1 VREALHHGGALDA
14 AIARYGGARADWLDL
29 STGINP
35 APPPLPPLDP
45 ALWTRLPERALEERA
60 RGALRRFTGA
70 GAGAGIALAPG
81 TQSLIALLPHLLPPG
96 PAAVLFPSY
105 EEHGRALAQ
114 AGHHVTRFADLGDIP
129 PEARLVTLVSPNNPD
144 GRRFDPASVLA
155 LADRLAGQGGL
166 LVLDEAFADAEP
178 GAGLASAAGRP
189 GLLVLDE
196 AFADAEPG
204 ASLAS
209 AAGRPGLLVLR
220 SFGKFFGLAGLR
232 FGAALG
238 EPALTRRIEARFGP
252 WAVSGPALAIAAAQM
267 EDEAGVAALR
277 EGIARRAALTRQAL
291 AAAGLAPVGGT
302 ALFSLLSVP
311 DAAKLFEGLA
321 RRHIL
326 TRPFA
331 YRPDWLRLGTVRD
344 EGEAER
350 LKQALRAALAEA
362 GG

>member
-1 VREALHHGGALDA
+1 MREALHHGGALDA

-35 APPPLPPLDP
+35 APPPVPDLDP
-45 ALWTRLPERALEERA
+45 ALWARLPERALEERA
-60 RGALRRFTGA
+60 RAALRRFTGA
-70 GAGAGIALAPG
+70 GEGAGIALAPG
-81 TQSLIALLPHLLPPG
+81 TQALIALLPHLLPPG

-114 AGHHVTRFADLGDIP
+114 AGHAVTRFADLCEIP

-144 GRRFDPASVLA
+144 GRRFPPAAVRA
-155 LADRLAGQGGL
+155 LADRLAAQGGL
-166 LVLDEAFADAEP
+166 LLLDEAFADAEP
-178 GAGLASAAGRP
+178 S
-189 GLLVLDE
+189 E
-196 AFADAEPG
+196 
-204 ASLAS
+204 SLAS
-209 AAGRPGLLVLR
+209 EAGRPGLLVLR

-238 EPALTRRIEARFGP
+238 EPALTARIEARFGP
-252 WAVSGPALAIAAAQM
+252 WAVSGPALAIASALM
-267 EDEAGVAALR
+267 EDEASIEALR
-277 EGIARRAALTRQAL
+277 EGIRQRASLTRQAL

-311 DAAKLFEGLA
+311 DAFRLFEGLA

-331 YRPDWLRLGTVRD
+331 YRPDWLRLGTVRN
-344 EGEAER
+344 EQEAAR
-350 LKQALRAALAEA
+350 LTQALCAALAETA
-362 GG
+362 G

>member
-1 VREALHHGGALDA
+1 MREALHHGGALDA

-35 APPPLPPLDP
+35 APPPLPALDP

-70 GAGAGIALAPG
+70 GEGAGIALAPG
-81 TQSLIALLPHLLPPG
+81 TQALIALLPHLVPPG

-155 LADRLAGQGGL
+155 LADRLAACG
-166 LVLDEAFADAEP
+166 
-178 GAGLASAAGRP
+178 

-204 ASLAS
+204 ASLAT

-252 WAVSGPALAIAAAQM
+252 WAVSGPALAIAAALM

-291 AAAGLAPVGGT
+291 AAVGLAPVGGT

-350 LKQALRAALAEA
+350 LRQALRAALAEA

>member
-1 VREALHHGGALDA
+1 MKEALHHGGALDA
-14 AIARYGGARADWLDL
+14 AVARYGGARADWLDL

-35 APPPLPPLDP
+35 VPPPLPEIDA
-45 ALWTRLPERALEERA
+45 ALWARLPERALEERA
-60 RGALRRFTGA
+60 RSALRRFAGA
-70 GAGAGIALAPG
+70 GEGAGIALAPG
-81 TQSLIALLPHLLPPG
+81 TQALIALLPHLLPPG

-114 AGHHVTRFADLGDIP
+114 AGHAVTRFADLSDIP
-129 PEARLVTLVSPNNPD
+129 AGARLVTLVSPNNPD
-144 GRRFDPASVLA
+144 GRRFAPAAALA
-155 LADRLAGQGGL
+155 LADRLAAQG
-166 LVLDEAFADAEP
+166 
-178 GAGLASAAGRP
+178 

-204 ASLAS
+204 ASLA
-209 AAGRPGLLVLR
+209 AEAGRPGLLILR

-238 EPALTRRIEARFGP
+238 EPALTARIEARFGP
-252 WAVSGPALAIAAAQM
+252 WAVSGPALAIAAALM
-267 EDEAGVAALR
+267 KDEVGTAALR
-277 EGIARRAALTRQAL
+277 DGIGQRAEWTRQAL
-291 AAAGLAPVGGT
+291 TAAGLAPVGGT

-344 EGEAER
+344 EREATR
-350 LKQALRAALAEA
+350 LTRALRAALADVD
-362 GG
+362 G

>member
-1 VREALHHGGALDA
+1 MREALHHGGALDA

-35 APPPLPPLDP
+35 APPPLPALDP

-70 GAGAGIALAPG
+70 GEGAGIALAPG
-81 TQSLIALLPHLLPPG
+81 TQALIALLPHLLPPG

-114 AGHHVTRFADLGDIP
+114 AGHQVTRFAELGDIP

-144 GRRFDPASVLA
+144 GRCFDAASVLA
-155 LADRLAGQGGL
+155 LADRLAACG
-166 LVLDEAFADAEP
+166 
-178 GAGLASAAGRP
+178 

-204 ASLAS
+204 ASLGT

-252 WAVSGPALAIAAAQM
+252 WAVSGPALAIAAALM

-350 LKQALRAALAEA
+350 LRQALRAALAEA